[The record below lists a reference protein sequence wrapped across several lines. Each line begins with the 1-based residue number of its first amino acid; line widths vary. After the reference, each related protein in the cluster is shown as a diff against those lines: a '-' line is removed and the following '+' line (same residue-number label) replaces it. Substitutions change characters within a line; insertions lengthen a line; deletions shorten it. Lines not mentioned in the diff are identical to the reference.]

1 MNRFL
6 KYIVCLV
13 LFVVSFFIFLYWM
26 FPYDMLKERLI
37 SGVERQLGGNI
48 EVSAGELGPYWL
60 TGVEVEKLEF
70 NIRDEKG
77 GVRTALTLDK
87 LRMRAA
93 LFSLLIGNPRVSY
106 LVRAGKGGIEGRA
119 RQTGDGIKLDAE
131 FDDFDIA
138 SVGLLSSE
146 YGLNISGKIDGY
158 VEMEFDRKRPARS
171 SGKLSIDLKDFKLAA
186 SEAKL
191 GPMEMPFPALVLT
204 KSKGSSIKIDVS
216 KGAMIVDTFVLKDGD
231 LGINISGKVFL
242 SNSLLN
248 SRFNLSGAFTTS
260 ETLNQA
266 LPFLFVVEKQKRP
279 DGSYPLSVTGRIS
292 SPMIRVGT
300 FTLPL

>member
-6 KYIVCLV
+6 KFIAYLG

-26 FPYDMLKERLI
+26 FPYDTLKERLI
-37 SGVERQLGGNI
+37 SGVERQLGANI
-48 EVSAGELGPYWL
+48 EVSAGELEPYWL

-77 GVRTALTLDK
+77 NAQTALALDK
-87 LRMRAA
+87 VRMRAA
-93 LFSLLIGNPRVSY
+93 MFSLLIGNPRISY
-106 LVRAGKGGIEGRA
+106 LVRAGKGEIEGRA
-119 RQTGDGIKLDAE
+119 RQTADGVEFDAE

-138 SVGLLSSE
+138 SIGILSSA

-158 VEMEFDRKRPARS
+158 VEMEFDRRRPARS
-171 SGKLSIDLKDFKLAA
+171 SGKLSVDLKDFKLAA

-191 GPMEMPFPALVLT
+191 GPLEMPLPPLVLT
-204 KSKGSSIKIDVS
+204 ASKGSSIKIEVG
-216 KGAMIVDTFVLKDGD
+216 KGAVVVDKFVLKDGD
-231 LGINISGKVFL
+231 LGIDISGKVFL
-242 SNSLLN
+242 SNTLPN
-248 SRFNLSGAFTTS
+248 SRFNLSGAFTAS
-260 ETLNQA
+260 EALNQA

-279 DGSYPLSVTGRIS
+279 DGSYPLSVTGRVS